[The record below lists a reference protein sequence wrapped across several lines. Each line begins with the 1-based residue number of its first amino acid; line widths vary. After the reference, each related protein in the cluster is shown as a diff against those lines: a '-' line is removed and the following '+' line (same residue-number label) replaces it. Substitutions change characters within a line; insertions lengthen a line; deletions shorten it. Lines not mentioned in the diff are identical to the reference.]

1 MKKTIQIELIYKSIV
16 ALVGATML
24 LSCENNI
31 KEVESLTTKETRPEI
46 YGENVEFVFTDS
58 TRIQYKA
65 FAIEFLQVKNEEE
78 EYNEFPKGGNVVYFN
93 DDGTKAWTIR
103 SNYAKNLVKDK
114 LWELRNDVVAV
125 SDDGKT
131 INSEL
136 MYWDQEKKE
145 IYSDQYVRITKK
157 DGQMLEGN
165 SFRADD
171 KLNQIT
177 LSQVSGEVF
186 LEDKNMKK

>member
-1 MKKTIQIELIYKSIV
+1 
-16 ALVGATML
+16 
-24 LSCENNI
+24 
-31 KEVESLTTKETRPEI
+31 
-46 YGENVEFVFTDS
+46 
-58 TRIQYKA
+58 
-65 FAIEFLQVKNEEE
+65 
-78 EYNEFPKGGNVVYFN
+78 
-93 DDGTKAWTIR
+93 
-103 SNYAKNLVKDK
+103 
-114 LWELRNDVVAV
+114 
-125 SDDGKT
+125 
-131 INSEL
+131 

>member
-16 ALVGATML
+16 ALIGATML

-31 KEVESLTTKETRPEI
+31 KEVESLTTKEARPEI

>member
-1 MKKTIQIELIYKSIV
+1 MKKTIQIKLIYKSIV

-31 KEVESLTTKETRPEI
+31 KEVESLTAKETRPEI